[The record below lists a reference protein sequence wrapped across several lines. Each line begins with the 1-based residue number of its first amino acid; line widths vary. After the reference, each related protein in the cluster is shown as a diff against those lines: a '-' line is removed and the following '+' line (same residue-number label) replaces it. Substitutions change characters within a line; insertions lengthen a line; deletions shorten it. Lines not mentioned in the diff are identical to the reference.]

1 MAALWERFKILVPL
15 LAAVYLGFYVFGVVM
30 SVFTP
35 FQLVGLS
42 VIAVAC
48 VLGLVAYGVA
58 IRRGI
63 SPIAD
68 DSPLSRAAREQR
80 ERRGF

>member
-15 LAAVYLGFYVFGVVM
+15 LAAVYLGFYVFGVVR
-30 SVFTP
+30 SVSTP

-48 VLGLVAYGVA
+48 VLWLIAYGVA

-63 SPIAD
+63 SPIAGGPV
-68 DSPLSRAAREQR
+68 SKPA
-80 ERRGF
+80 